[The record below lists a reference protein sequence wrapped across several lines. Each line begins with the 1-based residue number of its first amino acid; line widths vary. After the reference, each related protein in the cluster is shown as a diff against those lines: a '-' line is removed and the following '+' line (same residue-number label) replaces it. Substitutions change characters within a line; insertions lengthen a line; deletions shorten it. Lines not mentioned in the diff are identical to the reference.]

1 MSSNTGEKTGE
12 IDVFIIFI
20 LIVNSFNNIVFT
32 TNLYSINNIYNL
44 AEICRLPNHLEVS
57 LLKL

>member
-1 MSSNTGEKTGE
+1 MSIHTGE

-32 TNLYSINNIYNL
+32 SNLYSINNIYNL
-44 AEICRLPNHLEVS
+44 AEIFRVPNHMEVS